1 MYDNYMKKSF
11 YNHLVTI
18 DSLTIELDKIEMSQD
33 EKRHLILLIDSNI
46 HQTVLNVVLSELQ
59 GNDKKI
65 FLHHLS
71 SGDHDKAWI
80 HLKGK
85 IENVENKIKKAA
97 DEIIKELHED
107 IKKIK
112 S

>member
-1 MYDNYMKKSF
+1 MKKSF
-11 YNHLVTI
+11 YNHLVEI
-18 DSLTIELDKIEMSQD
+18 KSLTIELEKIELSKD
-33 EKRHLILLIDSNI
+33 EKHHLILLIDSNI
-46 HQTVLNVVLSELQ
+46 HQTVLNIVLSELQ

-71 SGDHDKAWI
+71 SGDHDKVWT
-80 HLKGK
+80 HLREK

-97 DEIIKELHED
+97 DELIEELSED
-107 IKKIK
+107 IRKVK

>member
-1 MYDNYMKKSF
+1 MKKSF
-11 YNHLVTI
+11 YNHLVEI
-18 DSLTIELDKIEMSQD
+18 DSLTIELDKIEISQD

-59 GNDKKI
+59 ESDKKI

-71 SGDHDKAWI
+71 SGNHDKVWT
-80 HLKGK
+80 HLKEK
-85 IENVENKIKKAA
+85 IEDVENKIKKAA
-97 DEIIKELHED
+97 DELIKELHED
-107 IKKIK
+107 IKKVK